1 MSVVNKMLRDL
12 ESRKHQQEIGANY
25 VPEKNYKPIILV
37 GIALLVSLSL
47 AATYTMNVVMNQE
60 ETEIQQDDVESKK
73 KLQPGDRYAL
83 SNESKEQEPIRQVQQ
98 VKSLSPIKNLKLD
111 LNESTDIKLNAYA
124 AAQAQRPAGVTEKER
139 SLIGPPKNQIVKSN
153 LDNTTAKRVQHQPS
167 SIASVSIEKPLKNIE
182 RNEVS
187 INDEVAKPIAK
198 EDELAALSTQK
209 PSSFTVKPS
218 KGGKQQ
224 LSNLRAEAHIASNKG
239 DDRKVIESLQ
249 HILVI
254 SPSDQRTRKQLAALL
269 FSKAK
274 LDEAAAVL
282 ETGISIAPAESSLRL
297 MLARTYFKAGDKAR
311 AFNVL
316 SEHPYKQLATDELL
330 SFRAG
335 LAEKLGNY
343 PDAEIDYQLLVKRNP
358 SEAKWW
364 LGLGV
369 AQDKQKLAA
378 QAINSYQQA
387 KALNQLPQQVDSFVS
402 KRIQLLA
409 RES

>member
-60 ETEIQQDDVESKK
+60 EKEIQQDDVESKK

-98 VKSLSPIKNLKLD
+98 LKSLSPIKNIKLD

-124 AAQAQRPAGVTEKER
+124 AAQLPAGVKEKER
-139 SLIGPPKNQIVKSN
+139 SLIGPPKNQLVKSN
-153 LDNTTAKRVQHQPS
+153 LDNNTDKRVQHQPS
-167 SIASVSIEKPLKNIE
+167 TIASVSIEKPLKNIE

-198 EDELAALSTQK
+198 EDELAALSIQQ

-224 LSNLRAEAHIASNKG
+224 LSNLRAEAHIASNQG